1 MIENMDKLQTIDDYI
16 KANYT
21 EKSRPSIQSVRR
33 WIRQGKLIAIK
44 QGRHYYIPQGAQ
56 YTDCL

>member
-1 MIENMDKLQTIDDYI
+1 MEKLQTIDDYI

-21 EKSRPSIQSVRR
+21 EKSRPSIQAVRR
-33 WIRQGKLIAIK
+33 WIREGKLTAYK

-56 YTDCL
+56 YTECL

>member
-1 MIENMDKLQTIDDYI
+1 MKENMEKLQAIDDYI

-21 EKSRPSIQSVRR
+21 EKSRPSIQTVRR
-33 WIRQGKLIAIK
+33 WIREGKLTAYK

-56 YTDCL
+56 YTECL